1 MIMSTFDTPC
11 QATASHR
18 AKLACIY
25 IRQSSLSQVA
35 HHGESTEMQYRLT
48 DRALALGWP
57 RDRIRIL
64 DEDLGK
70 SAASAEDRPGFQ
82 QLIAEI
88 GLGRVGLVLSL
99 DASRLARNCSDWH
112 RLIELCALF
121 GALIADGERLYD
133 PQQYHDRLVLGLSG
147 MMSEAE
153 LHQLKIRLHAGE
165 QQKAERGELRVGL
178 PVGLERQ
185 RDGSVILNP
194 DDEIQARLRLVF
206 AKYDELGTARAVM
219 RYLCRHDLPL
229 PVRLRRGPEPHE
241 VVWQQANAQRVIG
254 ILHNPAYAGAYVYG
268 RSTFDPARRRAG
280 HPGSGLVHR
289 PPGQWPVCL
298 QGAYPAYISWEHYLT
313 NQERLRNSQNRYEQG
328 RHGAPRQGQALLQGI
343 VLCGRCGSRMCLRYY
358 GPQGQYPA
366 YRCARAR
373 HEFNGPLCQEAR
385 ALALDAEVER
395 QLLEALTPDRL
406 AVALSAMEQIEQ
418 EGAALRHQWQLR
430 LERARY
436 EAERARRQFNAVEP
450 ENRLVARNLERQWE
464 DKLRA
469 VEELEQEYARW
480 TQRHDCTFTE
490 ADRAA
495 ILALGQDLPRVWNA
509 PTTTA
514 GDRKRLLRLVIAS
527 VVVDARR
534 ETGRLWYRI
543 NWQTGAT
550 TEHWMTR
557 RVQSYVVYPR
567 REELQ
572 ERVRAL
578 HAQGKM
584 DKEIAAELNADGLL
598 TARGR
603 RFRDKLVWLLRQQW
617 QIPKA
622 KEKGKEHR
630 PARWPDGSYSAEG
643 AAACIGVTVGAIY
656 KWIRTGRI
664 AGQQQAR
671 GMPWKLALSEDNI
684 MALKEYVQRVRRIN
698 RSRKEAS

>member
-1 MIMSTFDTPC
+1 MSTLETASK
-11 QATASHR
+11 ATASHR

-35 HHGESTEMQYRLT
+35 HHAESTEMQYRLME
-48 DRALALGWP
+48 RALGLGWP

-70 SAASAEDRPGFQ
+70 SATSADDRPGFQ

-121 GALIADGERLYD
+121 GALIADGEQLFD
-133 PQQYHDRLVLGLSG
+133 PRQYHDRLVLGLSG

-185 RDGSVILNP
+185 RDGSLILNP

-206 AKYDELGTARAVM
+206 AKFDELGTARAVM

-229 PVRLRRGPEPHE
+229 PTRPRCGPEPHD
-241 VVWQQANAQRVIG
+241 VVWQKANAQRVIA

-268 RSTFDPARRRAG
+268 RSTFDPAKRRVG

-289 PPGQWPVCL
+289 PLGQWPVCL
-298 QGAYPAYISWEHYLT
+298 QGVYPGYLSWEHYLA
-313 NQERLRNSQNRYEQG
+313 NQERMLNNQNRYEHNH
-328 RHGAPRQGQALLQGI
+328 HGAPRQGQALLQGI
-343 VLCGRCGSRMCLRYY
+343 VLCARCGNRMSLRYS
-358 GPQGQYPA
+358 GPQGEYPA
-366 YRCARAR
+366 YRCTRAY
-373 HEFNGPLCQEAR
+373 HEFNAPRCQEVR

-395 QLLEALTPDRL
+395 QLLEALAPDRL

-418 EGAALRHQWQLR
+418 ESAALRHQWQLR

-464 DKLRA
+464 DKLRTA
-469 VEELEQEYARW
+469 EELQHAHQRW
-480 TQRHDCTFTE
+480 AQHHDDACTE

-495 ILALGQDLPRVWNA
+495 ILALGKDLPKVWKA

-514 GDRKRLLRLVIAS
+514 GDRKRLLRLVIQS

-534 ETGRLWYRI
+534 EAGRLWYRI

-550 TEHWMTR
+550 TEQWLTR
-557 RVQSYVVYPR
+557 HVQSYAEYPR
-567 REELQ
+567 LKELQ
-572 ERVRAL
+572 ERL
-578 HAQGKM
+578 HALNAEGKM
-584 DKEIAAELNADGLL
+584 DEQIAAELNAGGLI
-598 TARGR
+598 TARGQ
-603 RFRDKLVWLLRQQW
+603 RFSGALVWLLRHQW
-617 QIPKA
+617 QIPTV
-622 KEKGKEHR
+622 KENGKEHN
-630 PARWPDGSYSAEG
+630 PACWPDGSYSIEG
-643 AAACIGVTVGAIY
+643 AADRIGVTVGTIH
-656 KWIRTGRI
+656 KWVRAGRI
-664 AGQQQAR
+664 EGRQRQW
-671 GMPWKLALSEDNI
+671 GMPWKLSLNDDDI
-684 MALKEYVQRVRRIN
+684 IALKEYVQRVRRVK
-698 RSRKEAS
+698 RSKTEAS

>member
-1 MIMSTFDTPC
+1 MSTFDTPC
-11 QATASHR
+11 KATASQR
-18 AKLACIY
+18 ARLACIY
-25 IRQSSLSQVA
+25 IRQSSFSQVA
-35 HHGESTEMQYRLT
+35 HHGESTEMQYRLME
-48 DRALALGWP
+48 RALALGWP

-70 SAASAEDRPGFQ
+70 SATSAQDRPGFQ

-133 PQQYHDRLVLGLSG
+133 PRQYHDWLVLGLSG

-185 RDGSVILNP
+185 RDGSVTLNP

-206 AKYDELGTARAVM
+206 AKFDELGTAHAVV
-219 RYLCRHDLPL
+219 RYLCRHNLPL
-229 PVRLRRGPEPHE
+229 PTRPHCGPEPYE
-241 VVWQQANAQRVIG
+241 IVWQKANARRILA

-268 RSTFDPARRRAG
+268 RSTVDPAKRRAG
-280 HPGSGLVHR
+280 HPGSGLIHR
-289 PPGQWPVCL
+289 PLGQWPICL
-298 QGAYPAYISWEHYLT
+298 QGIYPAYISWEHYLA
-313 NQERLRNSQNRYEQG
+313 NQERLQNNRNRYEQS

-366 YRCARAR
+366 YRCARAHDESDAPR
-373 HEFNGPLCQEAR
+373 CQEAR
-385 ALALDAEVER
+385 ALALDAAVER
-395 QLLEALTPDRL
+395 QLLEALAPDRL
-406 AVALSAMEQIEQ
+406 AVALSAMEQMEQ

-464 DKLRA
+464 DQLRT
-469 VEELEQEYARW
+469 VEELAQAYQRW
-480 TQRHDCTFTE
+480 TQQHGGTSTE

-495 ILALGQDLPRVWNA
+495 IVALGEDLPRVWNA

-534 ETGRLWYRI
+534 QRGRLWYRI

-550 TEHWMTR
+550 TEQWLTR
-557 RVQSYVVYPR
+557 RVHSYGEYPL

-572 ERVRAL
+572 ERMRAL
-578 HAQGKM
+578 HVQGKM
-584 DKEIAAELNADGLL
+584 DKEIAAELNAGGML
-598 TARGR
+598 TARGQR
-603 RFRDKLVWLLRQQW
+603 CSSKQVWVLRQQW
-617 QIPKA
+617 QIPTV
-622 KEKGKEHR
+622 KENSKNRH
-630 PARWPDGSYSAEG
+630 PASWPDGTYSIEG
-643 AAACIGVTVGAIY
+643 AAGRIGVTIGTIY
-656 KWIRTGRI
+656 KWVHTGRI
-664 AGQQQAR
+664 QGRQR
-671 GMPWKLALSEDNI
+671 KVGMPWKLLLNEGAI
-684 MALKEYVQRVRRIN
+684 IALKECVQRGQRTK
-698 RSRKEAS
+698 RSKKEAS